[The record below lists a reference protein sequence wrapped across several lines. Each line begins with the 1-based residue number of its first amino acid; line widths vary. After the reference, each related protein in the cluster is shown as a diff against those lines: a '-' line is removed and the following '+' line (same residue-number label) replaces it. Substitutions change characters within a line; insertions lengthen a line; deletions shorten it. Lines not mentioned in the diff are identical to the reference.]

1 MMEGRKEMAAHLEDE
16 HGDGERD
23 PDPEAA
29 RHIDELGARASVG
42 GRDLRFERH
51 AADRAGAGMVLADL
65 GVHRAGPDRAWRSFR
80 SRLLAIAQIAFGVG
94 EELHPAACAAKMKVV
109 SRMGS
114 MVRRPLRIDGHPT
127 NRILCLGR

>member
-1 MMEGRKEMAAHLEDE
+1 MGSAVKV
-16 HGDGERD
+16 RD
-23 PDPEAA
+23 DYSAVELRRLA
-29 RHIDELGARASVG
+29 RVAKDVRQS
-42 GRDLRFERH
+42 
-51 AADRAGAGMVLADL
+51 
-65 GVHRAGPDRAWRSFR
+65 